1 MNYYYRFFSLVMAIL
16 MTGVVFSQ
24 SFTYTTPYDS
34 TFDYEDTLFYAI
46 PTSEIGAWGDAS
58 LTVDFYGDFGDGG
71 ENISFY
77 GEDGSLLG
85 STDNN
90 PGSNDCEVWTT
101 TITFDA
107 TPIDTW
113 ASDDDTLRFY
123 GICSDQVDFFCDET
137 NNSNIARMTLDYTF
151 CEFGTPAQSA
161 TITNSE
167 LSNCSY
173 EPVLLTAIPG
183 GGVFTGTGVEDSIFN
198 ANGFAAGQYP
208 VTYTVTDA
216 IGCET
221 FTTVIFN
228 VAAFPNVSD
237 VHVCPSEEAILTSN
251 NTYTVW
257 SIDNTFA
264 NTLDTSANYQT
275 TPITQPST
283 YYAAYLKGDFIFT
296 IDTLTALDSM
306 VVDHDNLSDDD
317 NGGIAVTNDYI
328 YVVGDDNTARF
339 DLDLTN
345 GISLPQRNGIF
356 SNLADGQLYTLH
368 NGEDNIS
375 NNFYDLYSVTELRSL
390 NPEDLTLSGNIITLS
405 EPIPVSEY
413 NDQSGVFAGYN
424 QLILYSGENNIW
436 YQIDMNSGFVTSL
449 GTHAF
454 NHDYSENW
462 AFWGVAEFDGT
473 DYSAL
478 YRDDD
483 GDFISRLN
491 LTSGV
496 VDTVAVFDDLSDLAS
511 FTYSPSNE
519 RWYFHYENDSD
530 VFGGDEETLG
540 YAYASATDS
549 ALAVYLGC
557 YTDIEVSVDLIDL
570 GEDQELCADTDYSLM
585 APTGYLTYAWNGVQ
599 TDANVFDIEAAGE
612 VSILAEAAD
621 GCIVQDT
628 VLVSFFEETV
638 VTLNIS
644 PDFVCDTL
652 EAVVLDG
659 GFPVGGDFTGEGVS
673 NGTFNPSLVGAG
685 GQVIT
690 YTFTDANGCVN
701 EANDGLYVDE
711 CSTAN
716 LSELEVLNSLSMY
729 PNPSQGAV
737 KLSVSLEQSSTLR
750 VSVMDLTGRV
760 IYDYNAPNENTAFE
774 LDIDLNSAPSG
785 MYMVHIQTD
794 NNNYSERLI
803 LRD

>member
-1 MNYYYRFFSLVMAIL
+1 MNYYYRFFSLFMAIL

-24 SFTYTTPYDS
+24 SFTFTTPYDS

-58 LTVDFYGDFGDGG
+58 LTVDFDGDFGGSD

-90 PGSNDCEVWTT
+90 PEFDDCEAWTSI
-101 TITFDA
+101 ITFDA

-123 GICSDQVDFFCDET
+123 GICSQQVDFFCDET
-137 NNSNIARMTLDYTF
+137 NNSSVARITLDYTF
-151 CEFGTPAQSA
+151 CELGTPQIA

-173 EPVLLTAIPG
+173 EPVLLTATPM

-221 FTTVIFN
+221 FKTVVFN
-228 VAAFPNVSD
+228 VAAFPNVDD
-237 VHVCPSEEAILTSN
+237 VHVCPSEEAILTSD

-283 YYAAYLKGDFIFT
+283 YYAAHLKGDFIFT

-306 VVDHDNLSDDD
+306 VVDHDNLSNDD

-368 NGEDNIS
+368 NGENNIS

-405 EPIPVSEY
+405 EPIPVSEN

-449 GTHAF
+449 GTHDF

-530 VFGGDEETLG
+530 VFGGDAETLG
-540 YAYASATDS
+540 YAYASASDS

-557 YTDIEVSVDLIDL
+557 FTDVEVTIDMIDL

-585 APTGYLTYAWNGVQ
+585 APTGYLSYAWNGVQ
-599 TDANVFDIEAAGE
+599 TDANVFDIDEEGE
-612 VSILAEAAD
+612 VSVLAEAAD

-628 VLVSFFEETV
+628 VLVSFFEETE
-638 VTLNIS
+638 VTLNII
-644 PDFVCDTL
+644 PEFVCDTL

-659 GFPVGGDFTGEGVS
+659 GFPVGGDYMGEGVT
-673 NGTFNPSLVGAG
+673 NGTFNPSIVGAG

-690 YTFTDANGCVN
+690 YTFTDANGCKN
-701 EANDGLYVDE
+701 EANDALYVDE
-711 CSTAN
+711 CSTAD
-716 LSELEVLNSLSMY
+716 LSELVGLNSLSMY

-737 KLSVSLEQSSTLR
+737 KLSVSLEQSSALS
-750 VSVMDLTGRV
+750 VSVMDVTGRV
-760 IYDYNAPNENTAFE
+760 IYNYNAPNENTTFE
-774 LDIDLNSAPSG
+774 VDMNLNNAPSG
-785 MYMVHIQTD
+785 MYMVHIQTA
-794 NNNYSERLI
+794 NNNYSERLM

>member
-1 MNYYYRFFSLVMAIL
+1 MNYRYPIFSLLMAVF
-16 MTGVVFSQ
+16 MTGGIFSQ
-24 SFTYTTPYDS
+24 SFTFTTPYDS
-34 TFDYEDTLFYAI
+34 AFVIEDTLFYAI
-46 PTSEIGAWGDAS
+46 PSSDIGAWGDAS
-58 LTVDFYGDFGDGG
+58 LTVDFNGDF
-71 ENISFY
+71 EANTEYISFY
-77 GEDGSLLG
+77 GEDGTLLG
-85 STDNN
+85 STVYN
-90 PGSNDCEVWTT
+90 PDINDCQEMTSS
-101 TITFDA
+101 ITFDA
-107 TPIDTW
+107 EFIDTW

-137 NNSNIARMTLDYTF
+137 NNSSVARITLDYIF
-151 CEFGTPAQSA
+151 CEFGTPAQIA
-161 TITNSE
+161 TITNTE

-173 EPVLLTAIPG
+173 DAVPLTAIPS
-183 GGVFTGTGVEDSIFN
+183 GGVFTGAGVQNSVFN
-198 ANGFAAGQYP
+198 GNGFSSGGYP
-208 VTYTVTDA
+208 VTYTATDA

-221 FTTVIFN
+221 FTTVIFY
-228 VAAFPNVSD
+228 VADFPNVSD

-251 NTYTVW
+251 NPYTVW

-275 TPITQPST
+275 TPITQPAT
-283 YYAAYLKGDFIFT
+283 YYAAHLKGDFIFT

-306 VVDHDNLSDDD
+306 VVDHDNLSGDDR
-317 NGGIAVTNDYI
+317 GGIAVTNDYI

-345 GISLPQRNGIF
+345 GISLPQRDGIF

-368 NGEDNIS
+368 NGENTYNIFDNGP
-375 NNFYDLYSVTELRSL
+375 YSVTELRLL
-390 NPEDLTLSGNIITLS
+390 NPEDLTLSGNVITLS
-405 EPIPVSEY
+405 EPIPVSNY
-413 NDQSGVFAGYN
+413 NDDSGIFAGYN

-436 YQIDMNSGFVTSL
+436 YQIDMNSGIVTSL
-449 GTHAF
+449 GTHVF
-454 NHDYSENW
+454 NHNYSENW

-530 VFGGDEETLG
+530 VFGGNDETLG
-540 YAYASATDS
+540 YANASATDS
-549 ALAVYLGC
+549 ALSLYLGC

-690 YTFTDANGCVN
+690 YTFTDANGCKN

-716 LSELEVLNSLSMY
+716 LSELVGLNSLSMY

-737 KLSVSLEQSSTLR
+737 KLSVSFEQSSTLR
-750 VSVMDLTGRV
+750 VLVMDLTGRV
-760 IYDYNAPNENTAFE
+760 IYNYNAPNENTVFE
-774 LDIDLNSAPSG
+774 VDMDLNGAPSG

>member
-1 MNYYYRFFSLVMAIL
+1 MNYRYPIFSLLLAVF
-16 MTGVVFSQ
+16 MTGGIFSQ
-24 SFTYTTPYDS
+24 SFTFTTPYDS
-34 TFDYEDTLFYAI
+34 TFVTEDTLFYAI
-46 PTSEIGAWGDAS
+46 PTSDIGAWRDAN
-58 LTVDFYGDFGDGG
+58 LTVDFNGG
-71 ENISFY
+71 FYYNGQYISFY
-77 GEDGSLLG
+77 GEDGTLLG
-85 STDNN
+85 STEYN
-90 PGSNDCEVWTT
+90 PDVNECNEMTSS
-101 TITFDA
+101 ITFDA
-107 TPIDTW
+107 TQIDTW

-123 GICSDQVDFFCDET
+123 GICSDNIYFYCNVT
-137 NNSNIARMTLDYTF
+137 NNSTIARITLDYNF
-151 CEFGTPAQSA
+151 CEFGTPAQIA

-173 EPVLLTAIPG
+173 DTVPLTAIPT
-183 GGVFTGTGVEDSIFN
+183 GGVFTGTGVQNSVFN
-198 ANGFAAGQYP
+198 GNGLSSGGYP
-208 VTYTVTDA
+208 VTYTATDA

-221 FTTVIFN
+221 FTTAIFQ
-228 VAAFPNVSD
+228 VARFPNVSD
-237 VHVCPSEEAILTSN
+237 VHVCPSEEAILTAN
-251 NTYTVW
+251 NAYTVW
-257 SIDNTFA
+257 STDNTFA

-275 TPITQPST
+275 TPITQPAT

-306 VVDHDNLSDDD
+306 VVDHDDLSGDD

-328 YVVGDDNTARF
+328 YVVGDNNTARY

-368 NGEDNIS
+368 NGETNI
-375 NNFYDLYSVTELRSL
+375 NNDFYNIYSITELRSL
-390 NPEDLTLSGNIITLS
+390 NPEDLTFSGNIITLS
-405 EPIPVSEY
+405 EPIPVSDY
-413 NDQSGVFAGYN
+413 NDQSGIFAGYN
-424 QLILYSGENNIW
+424 QLILFSGENDTW

-449 GTHAF
+449 GTHDF
-454 NHDYSENW
+454 NYYGSENW

-519 RWYFHYENDSD
+519 RWYFHHEYDSD
-530 VFGGDEETLG
+530 VFGGNNETLG
-540 YAYASATDS
+540 YANASATDS

-557 YTDIEVSVDLIDL
+557 YNDIEVTVDLIDL

-585 APTGYLTYAWNGVQ
+585 APAGYLTYAWNGVQ

-628 VLVSFFEETV
+628 VLVSFFEETE

-644 PDFVCDTL
+644 PEFVCDTL

-701 EANDGLYVDE
+701 EANDGIYVDE

-716 LSELEVLNSLSMY
+716 LSELVGLNSISMY

-737 KLSVSLEQSSTLR
+737 KLSVLLEQSSTLR

-774 LDIDLNSAPSG
+774 VDMDLNGAPSG